1 MVQSCVNADES
12 TTPSGPAECR
22 RCGVC
27 CFSES
32 PTYVRVSGTDW
43 TRLGA
48 KAEACAQFIGNRA
61 FMRMRAGHCAA
72 LKVERDATGTVGF
85 FCTVYEDRPQACRDL
100 DRGSPECGGE
110 LAMKTVAVRR
120 LTAGAPLPA
129 RLAAGYV
136 LNCSPLITSR
146 P

>member
-1 MVQSCVNADES
+1 MNAVEN

-61 FMRMRAGHCAA
+61 FMRMTAGHCAA
-72 LKVERDATGTVGF
+72 LKVEYDATGQVDF
-85 FCTVYEDRPQACRDL
+85 FCTIYESRPQMCRDL
-100 DRGSPECGGE
+100 DRGSLECGGE
-110 LAMKTVAVRR
+110 LARKRVAVRH
-120 LTAGAPLPA
+120 LTAAAP
-129 RLAAGYV
+129 RCGSCWSRDAGEV
-136 LNCSPLITSR
+136 R
-146 P
+146 PG